1 MTYLEQYREEIRK
14 GNIVAGRELI
24 TALDM
29 YIEEMSDPR
38 YIYDTRDAYRRI
50 EFMERFVKLTK
61 SPFYG
66 KPMTLMLWQKAFIEC
81 LYSFKRAD
89 AGFDR
94 FKRCILLIGR
104 KNTKS
109 ETCNGLAFT
118 ELMLGNPGADIVCSS
133 NDDSQA
139 NILFDGINTMREL
152 FDPKGKRTHK
162 NLSFI
167 KNKKTGSKVFKLSD
181 KTRNKEGRNIDFAI
195 IDEVHEMRDKT
206 IINSIDQSQSL
217 KDNPKRII
225 ITTEGFTNDGA
236 LDDELIYARKVL
248 NGEYEDDTILI
259 WLYTQD
265 SEQEIWQDESSWMKS
280 NPTVGVIKKYD
291 YLRERLNKSRIDKAE
306 RVFTLCKDFNI
317 KMNTAE
323 SWLMQEDYEYP
334 QEVTDLEQFRG
345 CFALAAVDLA
355 ETTDLTNA
363 KILLMRQGDSTKY
376 VYSHYWIPES
386 KLQLADDRQAGAKY
400 KDWAKVGLLTVCP
413 GNDNDL
419 SVVADWL
426 ASLKTKY
433 GIKIFKCGYDV
444 KFSKDFL
451 NRMEEYGIDTELIQ
465 QNKDVMS
472 TPMKLV
478 EADLK
483 SRLINY
489 GNNPMDAW
497 CLGNASMEVDNFGR
511 VLCVKIAGQPNRRI
525 DGAVTLI
532 ILYATY
538 IRFRSEFARYIK

>member
-1 MTYLEQYREEIRK
+1 MTYLEQYREEIRN
-14 GNIVAGRELI
+14 GNIIAGQELI

-29 YIEEMSDPR
+29 YIADMKNPK
-38 YIYDTRDAYRRI
+38 YVYDTRDAYRRI

-66 KPMTLMLWQKAFIEC
+66 KPMLLMLWQKAFVEV
-81 LYSFKRAD
+81 LYSFKIAD
-89 AGFDR
+89 TGYDR
-94 FKRCILLIGR
+94 FKRAILLIGR

-118 ELMLGNPGADIVCSS
+118 ELMIGNNGSDIVCSS

-139 NILFDGINTMREL
+139 NILFDGINTMREM
-152 FDPKGKRTHK
+152 FDPRNKRTHK

-167 KNKKTGSKVFKLSD
+167 KNRKTGTKVFKLSD

-236 LDDELIYARKVL
+236 LDEELVYARKVL
-248 NGEYEDDTILI
+248 NEEYEDDTLLI

-265 SEQEIWQDESSWMKS
+265 SEQEIWQDESSWQKS

-317 KMNTAE
+317 KQNTAE
-323 SWLMQEDYEYP
+323 SWLMQEDYDYP
-334 QEVTDLEQFRG
+334 QEVVDLEEWRNSF
-345 CFALAAVDLA
+345 CLAAVDLA

-363 KILLMRQGDSTKY
+363 KILLMRSGDNKKY

-386 KLQLADDRQAGAKY
+386 KLQTSDDKQAGAKY
-400 KDWAKVGLLTVCP
+400 KEWARAGLLTICP

-419 SVVADWL
+419 TMVADWL
-426 ASLKTKY
+426 ASLKTRY
-433 GIKIFKCGYDV
+433 GIKIVRCGYDV
-444 KFSKDFL
+444 RFAKDFI
-451 NRMEEYGIDTELIQ
+451 NRMDEYGIETEVIQ
-465 QNKDVMS
+465 QSKDVMS

-497 CLGNASMEVDNFGR
+497 CLGNASLEVDNMGR

-538 IRFRSEFARYIK
+538 IRFRSEFTRYVK